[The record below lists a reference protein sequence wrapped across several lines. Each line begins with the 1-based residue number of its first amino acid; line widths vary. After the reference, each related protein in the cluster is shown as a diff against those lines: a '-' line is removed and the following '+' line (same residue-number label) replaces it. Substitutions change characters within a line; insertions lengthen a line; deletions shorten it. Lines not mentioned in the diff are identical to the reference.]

1 MQIIFKTVIK
11 NYHIIISILH
21 LLLLKKITLLVFFN
35 CNVNFNQEL
44 FLLQTE
50 MKTMLPNF
58 IVTEAG
64 KSVLF
69 KEWDLVV
76 DEEDE
81 VCFYNLMK

>member
-1 MQIIFKTVIK
+1 
-11 NYHIIISILH
+11 
-21 LLLLKKITLLVFFN
+21 
-35 CNVNFNQEL
+35 
-44 FLLQTE
+44 
-50 MKTMLPNF
+50 MKTMLTNF

-81 VCFYNLMK
+81 VCFYNVMK